1 MRIAIVGC
9 GYVSDHYLETLPNH
23 QNLELLGVVDLK
35 PERAQ
40 VLAKHYG
47 LRVYASLEAILDDP
61 AVQLVVNLTDPE
73 NHFAVSKASLL
84 AGKHVYSEKP
94 LSIAFDQARELVD
107 LAARQGLLLSSAPC
121 SMLSETA
128 QTMWKAVR
136 DGLVGKVR
144 LVYAELD
151 DNPIYLMR
159 PEVWKNERGT
169 PWPYLKEYETGCT
182 LEHAGYYLT
191 WLAAMFGPASSV
203 TAFSSCQVPDKTPVK
218 LDPPDTPDFSVA
230 CIQFKSGI
238 VARLTCSIVAP
249 YDHRL
254 RIIGDEGELRTN
266 ECWQYYAPVYF
277 ERFTQLN
284 LNARK
289 ARSVRTST
297 ALQSLFG
304 VGGRKLKLIGKA
316 PSFLKRRIDE
326 VLAGRRSLLRA
337 VVKLVSKRELVSMD
351 FFRGVAEMAAAIEG
365 QRSCLL
371 PADFVLHVNELT
383 LAIQNARQNGQA
395 YQLTSSFEPLS
406 PMAST
411 LAQTQPTV
419 PRSPGPMTTVLEG
432 LIARLHAH

>member
-1 MRIAIVGC
+1 MRIAVVGC

-23 QNLELLGVVDLK
+23 QNLELLGVTDLK

-47 LRVYASLEAILDDP
+47 LKVYNSLEAILADP

-94 LSIAFDQARELVD
+94 LSIALDEAHELVD

-121 SMLSETA
+121 SVLSETA

-159 PEVWKNERGT
+159 PEGWKNERGT
-169 PWPYLKEYETGCT
+169 PWPYLTEYKTGCT

-203 TAFSSCQVPDKTPVK
+203 TAFSSCQVLDKTPVK

-230 CIQFKSGI
+230 CIQFKSGV
-238 VARLTCSIVAP
+238 VARLTCSIIAP

-254 RIIGDEGELRTN
+254 RIIGDEGELRTF
-266 ECWQYYAPVYF
+266 ECWHYHAPVYL

-284 LNARK
+284 LSARR

-297 ALQSLFG
+297 VLQSLFG
-304 VGGRKLKLIGKA
+304 VGGRKLKLVGKA
-316 PSFLKRRIDE
+316 PGFLKRQIDE
-326 VLAGRRSLLRA
+326 VLAGKRSVLGAVVSLSGSASLSPWIFFVVWQRWLRRSKDSGAACSRPI
-337 VVKLVSKRELVSMD
+337 SRCMSM
-351 FFRGVAEMAAAIEG
+351 
-365 QRSCLL
+365 S
-371 PADFVLHVNELT
+371 
-383 LAIQNARQNGQA
+383 
-395 YQLTSSFEPLS
+395 
-406 PMAST
+406 
-411 LAQTQPTV
+411 
-419 PRSPGPMTTVLEG
+419 
-432 LIARLHAH
+432 